1 MFQIFLLNGPL
12 NFRKI
17 NELIQV
23 SRYLKTDGP
32 PMDHR
37 RTEQRRKDHR
47 RTDHRRTDG
56 PWTRTINKHHIG
68 KTRGPKISITLD
80 HFISISSIWP
90 GDSGLLNIL
99 PIYDSYYTFQD
110 NHESDAVYKIKDH
123 IMDVKKHT

>member
-1 MFQIFLLNGPL
+1 MSSSRYQVFKDGWTTNGP
-12 NFRKI
+12 
-17 NELIQV
+17 Q
-23 SRYLKTDGP
+23 TDGTK
-32 PMDHR
+32 
-37 RTEQRRKDHR
+37 TEGPQ
-47 RTDHRRTDG
+47 TDG

-80 HFISISSIWP
+80 HFISISSIWS

-99 PIYDSYYTFQD
+99 PIYNSYYTFQD